1 MDAVAGALNE
11 GPVRLERPAPHVA
24 PAVARRADR
33 RRPGH
38 GRHPPPLPAR
48 RRPPAEGRAGPAA
61 VITGAGGTFC
71 SGADLKAV
79 AKGDGPALFTRD
91 GGFAGFT
98 HSRHAKPWIAAIEG
112 FALAGGLEI
121 ALACDMRVAA
131 EDARFGLPE
140 ARRGLLAAAGGAYR
154 LPAVLPRGIAIEMLA
169 TGEPIDAPRALH
181 FGLIN
186 RMVAKGEA
194 VASAVELAQRI
205 TLSAPLAVREAV
217 ALARQ
222 AGEHGDDELYR
233 LSHRANKRL
242 WATEDFAEG
251 PRAFVEKR
259 EPRWTGR

>member
-24 PAVARRADR
+24 LVTIDRPDARNAIDAATTTA
-33 RRPGH
+33 
-38 GRHPPPLPAR
+38 LA
-48 RRPPAEGRAGPAA
+48 ATIQYIEEDEDLWVA